1 MSQISFK
8 LFCVG
13 DKRLLSE
20 LVNEVDFRDI
30 MNVSTNIL
38 AKNQNFKKLR
48 QGFTDGRA
56 LITMALISSC
66 HLKTLV
72 PFCFL
77 KKRFVN
83 AFLTLIMNNH
93 KIVQKKQ
100 MLFKT
105 TVNCLFNDICY
116 LVIGWFD

>member
-1 MSQISFK
+1 
-8 LFCVG
+8 
-13 DKRLLSE
+13 
-20 LVNEVDFRDI
+20 

-38 AKNQNFKKLR
+38 AKNQNFKKLK
-48 QGFTDGRA
+48 QGFTVGRA

-72 PFCFL
+72 PFCFQ
-77 KKRFVN
+77 KKRLVN

-93 KIVQKKQ
+93 KIVQEKQ